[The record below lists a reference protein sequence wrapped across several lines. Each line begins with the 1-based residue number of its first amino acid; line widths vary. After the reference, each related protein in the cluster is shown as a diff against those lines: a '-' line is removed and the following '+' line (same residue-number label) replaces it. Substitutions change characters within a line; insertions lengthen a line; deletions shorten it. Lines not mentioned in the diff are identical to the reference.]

1 MAGKR
6 LIDPAA
12 LLVRRRNYVRHF
24 EDVSEARVFLQ
35 KMVSNQTFMDPPD
48 AGHARDL
55 RIANQRCSEDCAG
68 NDRIKTARKLD
79 EALVAPHREATTEFG
94 EHLVSSGQQWV
105 HNERNIGIEKSFSQ
119 WSIHRRHHYD
129 KNSVRPAPLRQMRKN
144 DGRATQAQLVR
155 D

>member
-24 EDVSEARVFLQ
+24 EDVPEARVFLQ

-48 AGHARDL
+48 AGNARDL

-68 NDRIKTARKLD
+68 NDRIKTAGKLD
-79 EALVAPHREATTEFG
+79 EALVAPHREAMTEFG
-94 EHLVSSGQQWV
+94 EHLVSSGQQRV
-105 HNERNIGIEKSFSQ
+105 HDEWNIGIEKNFSK
-119 WSIHRRHHYD
+119 WYIHRRHTFVNNYIH
-129 KNSVRPAPLRQMRKN
+129 
-144 DGRATQAQLVR
+144 
-155 D
+155 